1 MEGLKNENDDM
12 QERRVD
18 RVADRHG
25 RQGVSLEVLAMFADA
40 RERPD
45 KGICGKLPV

>member
-1 MEGLKNENDDM
+1 MEVLKNEHDYV
-12 QERRVD
+12 QERCLGGD
-18 RVADRHG
+18 ADRHG
-25 RQGVSLEVLAMFADA
+25 RQGVPLGVQGLHADA